1 MGLIIV
7 FAVLLAIFI
16 TLWILGEVFWW
27 SDGLTI
33 TSVGFSSLSFLG
45 LIVCIVVMLSVQ
57 IPKQKDYEQVLY
69 EKQVLE
75 YRLEKQ
81 EDDLT
86 GNELLY
92 RDIVELNNR
101 IMVNKR
107 YSDNFWIGLFYNDK
121 IATIDYIEIEGVGN
135 YTD

>member
-33 TSVGFSSLSFLG
+33 TSVGFSFLSFLG

-57 IPKQKDYEQVLY
+57 IPKRKDYEQVLY

-107 YSDNFWIGLFYNDK
+107 YSDNFWVGLFYNDK

>member
-7 FAVLLAIFI
+7 FTVLMAIFI
-16 TLWILGEVFWW
+16 TLWILGEVLWW
-27 SDGLTI
+27 SDGLTM
-33 TSVGFSSLSFLG
+33 TSVIFSALSFAG
-45 LIVCIVVMLSVQ
+45 LITCIVYMLSAQ
-57 IPKQKDYEQVLY
+57 IPKQRDYEQVLC

-81 EDDLT
+81 EDNLT

-121 IATIDYIEIEGVGN
+121 IATIDYIEIEGVEN